1 MEYTDINNAKVL
13 PFIEQWMLNSYWFN
27 IIYYAFFK
35 KLHIQANWPIR
46 DCYAMYTV
54 LHGDVFTRQ
63 TETNFHDENPTFCG
77 RSICMFNIFF
87 DDSHTM
93 YYYTFY
99 FGKKGRV
106 LTLTKIEANFF
117 CLLHIKKLHWTCKLM
132 IQLSRSVP
140 VHFSVK
146 DI

>member
-1 MEYTDINNAKVL
+1 
-13 PFIEQWMLNSYWFN
+13 MLSLKNCTYKQIDLSEIVMQCIQYCMVTCSHDKLKQISMMKIPHFVAGA
-27 IIYYAFFK
+27 YACSKF
-35 KLHIQANWPIR
+35 
-46 DCYAMYTV
+46 
-54 LHGDVFTRQ
+54 
-63 TETNFHDENPTFCG
+63 
-77 RSICMFNIFF
+77 FF